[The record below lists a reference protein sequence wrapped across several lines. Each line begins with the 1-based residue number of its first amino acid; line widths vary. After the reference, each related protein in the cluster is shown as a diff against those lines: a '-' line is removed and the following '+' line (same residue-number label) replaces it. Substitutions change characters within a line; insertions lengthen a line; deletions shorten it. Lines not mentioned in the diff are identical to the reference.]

1 MKLATIIIQDEVNA
15 KLINL
20 DLDTRKNLVKKYKLY
35 DPAARYTS
43 AYKLGRWDG
52 SVSFFGIGGT
62 TYVSLLETVIEDL
75 INSGY
80 EITIEDRRDSLD
92 LKFETIKED
101 YWGNKCWPVGHRFEN
116 QPIRLR
122 EDQVEAANRF
132 LSNPQSIQ
140 ELATGFGK
148 CLAGNTLIEIEID
161 ENSNFGRY
169 LKRYVKNTSIKIKL
183 KIAEL
188 ATYLENYKQI
198 RLIDNEEILIS
209 DLNIKVPTPRGLAVV
224 NAFIKKENLPILT
237 VSLSN
242 GYTFRAAKKHL
253 VQSNNADMYL
263 ENLKIGDKIDHR
275 DSNSVTV
282 TEIIESSP
290 EDCFDIAIK
299 SPHTYYD
306 ANGVVHHNT
315 ILTAT
320 LCHTCEKYGRT
331 LIIVPNRS
339 LVEQTYEDFNNVGL
353 DTGVYFGTKKDL
365 GRTHT
370 ICTWQSLNI
379 LSKKGKS
386 LDEETEAGTIKE
398 FLKDVNTVIV
408 DETHVAQA
416 QVLKSLL
423 TNHLAHTPI
432 RWGFTG
438 TIPKDQISQWT
449 IKASI
454 GEIVGQVKAAD
465 LQEAGILSDCHI
477 NIMQTV
483 EWKEFFKFPQELEYL
498 VTDQERIKFISKYI
512 KEISL
517 KGNTLVLV
525 DRIKCGK
532 LLQEYLSEL
541 TNSEVPF
548 VSGSVKTDDRK
559 EEYQEI
565 GQSDHGLL
573 IATYGV
579 AAVGINIVR
588 LHNVVMIEPGKS
600 FVRVIQSIGR
610 GLRKGNDKDFVN
622 IYDICATTKY
632 SKKHLTERK
641 RYYKEA
647 KYSFSIDKVKRPAIG

>member
-1 MKLATIIIQDEVNA
+1 MKSATIIIQDEVNA
-15 KLINL
+15 KISNL
-20 DLDTRKNLVKKYKLY
+20 DLDMRKDLVKKYKLY
-35 DPAARYTS
+35 DPAARYTT

-52 SVSFFGIGGT
+52 AVSFFGIGGT

-80 EITIEDRRDSLD
+80 EINIDDQRQPLD
-92 LKFETIKED
+92 LVFETIKED
-101 YWGNKCWPVGHRFEN
+101 YWGEQCWPAGHRFEN

-122 EDQVEAANRF
+122 EDQVDAANRF

-148 CLAGNTLIEIEID
+148 
-161 ENSNFGRY
+161 
-169 LKRYVKNTSIKIKL
+169 
-183 KIAEL
+183 
-188 ATYLENYKQI
+188 
-198 RLIDNEEILIS
+198 
-209 DLNIKVPTPRGLAVV
+209 
-224 NAFIKKENLPILT
+224 
-237 VSLSN
+237 
-242 GYTFRAAKKHL
+242 
-253 VQSNNADMYL
+253 
-263 ENLKIGDKIDHR
+263 
-275 DSNSVTV
+275 
-282 TEIIESSP
+282 
-290 EDCFDIAIK
+290 
-299 SPHTYYD
+299 
-306 ANGVVHHNT
+306 T

-320 LCHTCEKYGRT
+320 LCHACEKYGRT

-353 DTGVYFGTKKDL
+353 DTGVYFGTKKEL

-386 LDEETEAGTIKE
+386 LDEENEVGTIKE

-423 TNHLAHTPI
+423 TNHLAHAPI

-438 TIPKDQISQWT
+438 TIPKDQISQWS
-449 IKASI
+449 IRASI
-454 GEIVGQVKAAD
+454 GEIVGQVKASD
-465 LQEAGILSDCHI
+465 LQEAGILSDCFI
-477 NIMQTV
+477 NVMQTV
-483 EWKEFFKFPQELEYL
+483 EWKEFAKFPQELDYL
-498 VTDQERIKFISKYI
+498 VTDQERMKFVSKFIK
-512 KEISL
+512 KISL
-517 KGNTLVLV
+517 NGNTLVLV

-573 IATYGV
+573 VATYGV
-579 AAVGINIVR
+579 ASVGINIVR

-641 RYYKEA
+641 RYYKDA
-647 KYSFSIDKVKRPAIG
+647 KYSFSVDKVKRPTIG